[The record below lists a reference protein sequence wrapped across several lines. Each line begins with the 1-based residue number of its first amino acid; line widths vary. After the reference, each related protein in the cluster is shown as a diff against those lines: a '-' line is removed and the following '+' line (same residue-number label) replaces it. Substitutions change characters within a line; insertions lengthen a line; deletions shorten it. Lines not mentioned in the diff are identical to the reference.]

1 MATDRKDT
9 KVTRLDL
16 RIPNDIYAQVEEIA
30 KANNAPSHHITNNII
45 LTPTLLN
52 LISLGIGSLSGN
64 YSGLTDI
71 SQPSDSLSP
80 RIDAIEGELADV
92 KKSLIELSDEISGIV
107 SGIVSASISDNL
119 PDRGEER
126 EKMVQSSPPF
136 PPTATTTKQTLTWAE
151 FCELIGAD
159 LPTSTER
166 RADAGKKMVELGVA
180 KGIVGWKYNSNKS
193 RFEVSDGN

>member
-30 KANNAPSHHITNNII
+30 KTNNAPSHHITHNII

-52 LISLGIGSLSGN
+52 LISLGIRSLSG
-64 YSGLTDI
+64 I
-71 SQPSDSLSP
+71 SQPSDTSSSRL
-80 RIDAIEGELADV
+80 DTIEGELAEV
-92 KKSLIELSDEISGIV
+92 KKSLVELSDKLSGM
-107 SGIVSASISDNL
+107 VSASVSDSVH
-119 PDRGEER
+119 DRGEER
-126 EKMVQSSPPF
+126 EKMVQSSPPS
-136 PPTATTTKQTLTWAE
+136 PTQTSLSWSE
-151 FCELIGAD
+151 FGELIGED

-166 RADAGKKMVELGVA
+166 RAAAGKKMVELAGE

-193 RFEVSDGN
+193 RFEKSVKAN